1 MKRKIDGQT
10 IVFTFDDGLE
20 PITFDAAKASAAN
33 RAYATMHGF
42 SQRIGDNAAI
52 ARKDAKTSAVI
63 NVTEAM
69 RRDAV
74 AELVGHYESG
84 AMEWTIDGGARQN
97 PAIAKMAARLGISYE
112 EAARRGVDQ
121 MLDEL
126 MGK

>member
-10 IVFTFDDGLE
+10 IVFTFDGGLE

-33 RAYATMHGF
+33 RVYAEMHGF

-52 ARKDAKTSAVI
+52 ARKDAKTGAVI

-74 AELVGHYESG
+74 AELVAHYESG
-84 AMEWTIDGGARQN
+84 ADEWTIEGATRRN
-97 PAIAKMAARLGISYE
+97 PAIAKMAAR
-112 EAARRGVDQ
+112 RGVDT

-126 MGK
+126 MTK